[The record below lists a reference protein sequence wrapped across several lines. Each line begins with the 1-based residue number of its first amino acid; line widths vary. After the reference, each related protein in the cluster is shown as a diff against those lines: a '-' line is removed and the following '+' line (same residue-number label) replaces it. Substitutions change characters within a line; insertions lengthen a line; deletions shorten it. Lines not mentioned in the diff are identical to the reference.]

1 MELIT
6 VIGASGRQ
14 GMAQVRQALK
24 AGYKVRA
31 ISRQTDPFAG
41 APIDGVEDVE
51 VRSMDL
57 YDPATYNDALEG
69 SDYIFYT
76 HPLQG
81 RAERKDLVGGLGKAA
96 AELGVKR
103 LVWNTSSWIP
113 DKPGDPFTYGGN
125 TEGINALWRSGCPG
139 TVFGSVLFMDN
150 LLTNW
155 ARPFIMSE
163 DRYVYP
169 HAPHLE
175 CNWISLDD
183 VAKFMLASIK
193 RPDMEGA
200 WLNIGGPK
208 RMKGAEVAKTLS
220 KVLEKDIKY
229 DPCTPAEFGDLLVNA
244 GGDDIP
250 EEARAEMSAG
260 IAAFY
265 EYNNTAPTKPFAVDM
280 EHVFDRF
287 PELEDELQDMEE
299 WAADQQWGDS
309 NFRPAFG

>member
-1 MELIT
+1 MAIIT

-14 GMAQVRQALK
+14 GMAQVSQALK

-31 ISRQTDPFAG
+31 ISRQSDPFAG
-41 APIDGVEDVE
+41 AKIDGVEDVE
-51 VRSMDL
+51 VRPMDL
-57 YDPATYNDALEG
+57 YDPETFKPALEG

-76 HPLQG
+76 HPLQA
-81 RAERKDLVGGLGKAA
+81 RADRAVLIGDLGKAG

-113 DKPGDPFTYGGN
+113 DKPGDPFTYGEN
-125 TEGINALWRSGCPG
+125 TKGINALWRSGCPG

-155 ARPFIMSE
+155 ARPFIVNE

-169 HAPHLE
+169 HGPHLE
-175 CNWISLDD
+175 ANWISLDD
-183 VAKFMLASIK
+183 VAKFMLASLE

-200 WLNIGGPK
+200 WLNIGGPE
-208 RMKGAEVAKTLS
+208 RLKGPQVAQYLS
-220 KVLEKDIKY
+220 EALKKKIAY
-229 DPCTPAEFGDLLVNA
+229 DPCTPQEFGDYLVGAA
-244 GGDDIP
+244 GDGMP
-250 EEARAEMSAG
+250 EEMREEFSAG

-265 EYNNTAPTKPFAVDM
+265 EYNNTAPTKPFEVDM
-280 EHVFDRF
+280 EHVMERF
-287 PELEDELQDMEE
+287 PELDGKLEDLGTWTKRQD
-299 WAADQQWGDS
+299 WGES